1 MKLVKV
7 RPTDK
12 SVNEFRF
19 DDALIGMIVIGYRHK
34 TTYHSFEYI
43 TSI

>member
-19 DDALIGMIVIGYRHK
+19 DDAFIGMIVIVIGIKPHII
-34 TTYHSFEYI
+34 H
-43 TSI
+43 